1 MISITVLTMLAD
13 VATTDDAYETS
24 GEFIDV
30 LSRPAWNALRA
41 TVEAALAGASPQ
53 DGPLVDVGAG
63 TGLGLQVLAGLAPT
77 AELLAI
83 EPSPVLRAVLTARVA
98 ADDDLRDRVTVVAA
112 DALGAELPDRLGAV
126 VAMNMIG
133 HLAPQHRRAFWRRVC
148 ERLAPGAPL
157 VVNVQPPTE
166 PTTIPYTPFGAVQIG
181 RYTYEGGGSAEPAG
195 PDAVTWRMRYRV
207 AAADGTVVRES
218 RIDYHWHVVSVPE
231 LVDELGEAGFLPE
244 PGPLDVVRATR
255 LA

>member
-1 MISITVLTMLAD
+1 MRAE
-13 VATTDDAYETS
+13 TTTTESAYETS

-30 LSRPAWNALRA
+30 LSRPAWDALRA
-41 TVEAALAGASPQ
+41 PVGAALAGAAPQ

-63 TGLGLQVLAGLAPT
+63 TGLGLQVLAELYPG

-98 ADDDLRDRVTVVAA
+98 SDDDLSDRVTVVAA
-112 DALGAELPDRLGAV
+112 DALGAALPDRLGAV

-133 HLAPQHRRAFWRRVC
+133 HLSPQDRRSFWRRVGQ
-148 ERLAPGAPL
+148 RLAPGAPL
-157 VVNVQPPTE
+157 VVNVQPPGE
-166 PTTIPYTPFGAVQIG
+166 PATVPYTHFGAVRLG

-195 PDAVTWRMRYRV
+195 ADAVTWRMRYRV
-207 AAADGTVVRES
+207 VGPDGAVLRES
-218 RIDYHWHVVSVPE
+218 GTDYHWHVISVPA
-231 LVDELGEAGFLPE
+231 LVDELAEAGLLAE

-255 LA
+255 PV